1 MEEIVS
7 ELKQR
12 GVVNIGIT
20 LNPEN
25 LPTHKQAVHA
35 MKHLLRHYLDGD
47 YTVIDKIENEMGDD
61 NAIGRTEQESSN
73 RVEES

>member
-1 MEEIVS
+1 MEEIIS

-20 LNPEN
+20 LNPAN

-35 MKHLLRHYLDGD
+35 MKHFLRYYLAGD
-47 YTVIDKIENEMGDD
+47 YTVVDKIENEMG
-61 NAIGRTEQESSN
+61 NENGISSP
-73 RVEES
+73 E